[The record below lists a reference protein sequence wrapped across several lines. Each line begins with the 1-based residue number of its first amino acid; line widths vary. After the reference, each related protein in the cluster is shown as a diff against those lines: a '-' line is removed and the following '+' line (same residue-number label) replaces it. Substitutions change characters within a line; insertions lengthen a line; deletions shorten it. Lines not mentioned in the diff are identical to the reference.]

1 MNIMNT
7 TIFNDT
13 HGKID
18 AMAVPV
24 LMFGVG
30 VMGNV
35 ITIAVLCRS
44 KQERRESA
52 FYTLVC
58 GLAVTDLLGT
68 CLASPVT
75 IANYF
80 EHRLDA
86 NHALCEFHSF
96 ILLFFGV
103 AGLSIMCT
111 MSAERYLSINHPYT
125 YQRWYINHH
134 SARRGLFV
142 IYLLNIIF
150 CSLPMLGFSKII
162 PQEPDTWCFIDWRAQ
177 NHLHAFYSYLYAAVN
192 SLFILLTVA
201 CNVAVCGTL
210 VVMQRRKTRQVSARG
225 GSDQKTLQSLSVEIE
240 MMLLLIVTS
249 VVVLACSTPLVVC
262 VFVNQIQLAAW
273 NKNVDLLAI
282 RIASVNPILDP
293 WVYILLRR
301 TVFHKVLGAWKR
313 LFGVCR
319 RAIRPQGPPQVP
331 PCVMD

>member
-1 MNIMNT
+1 MNT

-18 AMAVPV
+18 AMAVPI

-35 ITIAVLCRS
+35 TAIAVLCRY

-103 AGLSIMCT
+103 AGLSIICT
-111 MSAERYLSINHPYT
+111 MSAERYLSLNHPYT

-162 PQEPDTWCFIDWRAQ
+162 PQEPHTWCFIDWRAQ

-210 VVMQRRKTRQVSARG
+210 VVMQRTKMRQVSAREEN
-225 GSDQKTLQSLSVEIE
+225 DQKTLQSLSVEIE

-249 VVVLACSTPLVVC
+249 VVILACSTPLVVRDYFSC
-262 VFVNQIQLAAW
+262 
-273 NKNVDLLAI
+273 
-282 RIASVNPILDP
+282 
-293 WVYILLRR
+293 
-301 TVFHKVLGAWKR
+301 HKVFFNIYHGIFKR
-313 LFGVCR
+313 KNMPPKSLKEAHFSCR
-319 RAIRPQGPPQVP
+319 CAYLLTRFNWQPGTR
-331 PCVMD
+331 M